1 MEINLEAD
9 ATGQKK
15 GGGISLPFTST
26 APPKVK
32 IGNKGKGRSR
42 IAALKVNFIKWS
54 INGGMNGSRGKEA
67 GRDLAASGVRDGEN
81 NAMIVSLL
89 LD

>member
-15 GGGISLPFTST
+15 GGGISVPFNS

-32 IGNKGKGRSR
+32 VGNKGKGRSR
-42 IAALKVNFIKWS
+42 IAALKVNLIK
-54 INGGMNGSRGKEA
+54 
-67 GRDLAASGVRDGEN
+67 
-81 NAMIVSLL
+81 
-89 LD
+89 

>member
-1 MEINLEAD
+1 
-9 ATGQKK
+9 
-15 GGGISLPFTST
+15 
-26 APPKVK
+26 
-32 IGNKGKGRSR
+32 
-42 IAALKVNFIKWS
+42 
-54 INGGMNGSRGKEA
+54 MNGSRGKEA

>member
-42 IAALKVNFIKWS
+42 IAALKVNFIK
-54 INGGMNGSRGKEA
+54 
-67 GRDLAASGVRDGEN
+67 
-81 NAMIVSLL
+81 
-89 LD
+89 